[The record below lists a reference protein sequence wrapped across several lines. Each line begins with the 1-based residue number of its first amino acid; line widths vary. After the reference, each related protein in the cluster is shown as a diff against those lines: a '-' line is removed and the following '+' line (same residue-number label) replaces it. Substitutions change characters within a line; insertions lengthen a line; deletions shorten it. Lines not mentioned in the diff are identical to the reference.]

1 MIQRLDRQAEF
12 SGVADGAADFDVHG
26 LAEYL
31 ARNIPGFS
39 GSLSVR
45 QFKGGQSNPTY
56 LLSSPSGRLVL
67 RRKPSGKL
75 LPSAHAIEREFRV
88 TQALAGKGFPVARPL
103 HLCADESVVG
113 TAFYVMEHVEGRVFW
128 EPHAPGL
135 TGGDRRRLFDSLNQ
149 TIAALHKIDPSA
161 AQLTDFGKPEGY
173 VKRQIKRWSEQYRT
187 SETQRI
193 TAMDRLIAFLPDAAP
208 ADGGTAIVH
217 GDFRLDNCIIGAE
230 EPRVAAVLDW
240 ELATLGDPLADFSYH
255 LMAWHMPRSK
265 DGAGVGSLIG
275 HENDPGMPEFEDYV
289 ADYCTRT
296 GRDGIA
302 NLDVYLAYNFFRL
315 AAILQGIIGRVR
327 DGTAANPHAA
337 RMADQ
342 VKPLAETGW
351 AFAKR
356 AGA

>member
-1 MIQRLDRQAEF
+1 MTERLDRQAEF
-12 SGVADGAADFDVHG
+12 SGVADAAADFDAG
-26 LAEYL
+26 PLADYL
-31 ARNIPGFS
+31 TRNISGFS
-39 GSLSVR
+39 GPLSVR

-88 TQALAGKGFPVARPL
+88 TQALAGQGFPVARPL
-103 HLCADESVVG
+103 HLCTDETVIG
-113 TAFYVMEHVEGRVFW
+113 TAFYLMEHVDGRVFW

-135 TGGDRRRLFDSLNQ
+135 SAEERAALFASLNQ
-149 TIAALHKIDPSA
+149 TIAALHRIDPA
-161 AQLTDFGKPEGY
+161 AAGLADFGKPEGY
-173 VKRQIKRWSEQYRT
+173 VKRQIKRWSEQYRA
-187 SETQRI
+187 SETE
-193 TAMDRLIAFLPDAAP
+193 TVGAMDRLIAFLPDAAP
-208 ADGGTAIVH
+208 ADGGAAIVH
-217 GDFRLDNCIIGAE
+217 GDFRLDNCIIAAE
-230 EPRVAAVLDW
+230 APRVAAVLDW

-255 LMAWHMPRSK
+255 LMAWHMPRAN

-275 HENDPGMPEFEDYV
+275 HENTPGLPAFEDYV
-289 ADYCTRT
+289 AQYCAHT
-296 GRDGIA
+296 GRADIA

-337 RMADQ
+337 RMANQ